1 MPLVF
6 LPHVLQLLSRLL
18 LLVVQLIH
26 LRPLDVL
33 YLLLEVNYLPLVHVL
48 HLDSLRANLVY
59 SLLRVDEFLLVFQ
72 YFFVLTL

>member
-48 HLDSLRANLVY
+48 HLDSLRANLVD